1 MDGHVLFRTDR
12 QLSVSS
18 QTLFGTEHTL
28 KLKEKNTESI
38 VIIFSVSMS
47 ATCKCHTHI
56 CDTKLDNALE
66 MHMNAVIGHFKYQ
79 IIHIYLIYLGVTI
92 NVFV

>member
-1 MDGHVLFRTDR
+1 
-12 QLSVSS
+12 
-18 QTLFGTEHTL
+18 
-28 KLKEKNTESI
+28 
-38 VIIFSVSMS
+38 MS